1 MLSTSKLSNTYTISR
16 KEREKD
22 EDEAYYSP
30 RDSRQHSTLSGGEV
44 DDSVVQEMEQL
55 TIKRLQKQVDILH
68 ISCLDPRFF
77 VGVGGAN
84 FEFCRN
90 LPQIP

>member
-1 MLSTSKLSNTYTISR
+1 MLSTSKLGNTYTSSR

-30 RDSRQHSTLSGGEV
+30 RGSRQHSTLSGGEV

-55 TIKRLQKQVDILH
+55 TIKRLQKQVDISH
-68 ISCLDPRFF
+68 ILCLDKRFF

-90 LPQIP
+90 LSQTP

>member
-1 MLSTSKLSNTYTISR
+1 MPGKWGGARRARPPPRSAN
-16 KEREKD
+16 

-55 TIKRLQKQVDILH
+55 TIKRLQKQVDISH
-68 ISCLDPRFF
+68 ISCLDLRFF
-77 VGVGGAN
+77 VVVGPPTLN
-84 FEFCRN
+84 FAEIY
-90 LPQIP
+90 P

>member
-1 MLSTSKLSNTYTISR
+1 MLSTSKLGNTYTSSR

-44 DDSVVQEMEQL
+44 DDSVVQEMEKL
-55 TIKRLQKQVDILH
+55 TIKRLQKQVDISH
-68 ISCLDPRFF
+68 ISCLDLRFF
-77 VGVGGAN
+77 VVVGAPTLN
-84 FEFCRN
+84 FAEIY
-90 LPQIP
+90 P